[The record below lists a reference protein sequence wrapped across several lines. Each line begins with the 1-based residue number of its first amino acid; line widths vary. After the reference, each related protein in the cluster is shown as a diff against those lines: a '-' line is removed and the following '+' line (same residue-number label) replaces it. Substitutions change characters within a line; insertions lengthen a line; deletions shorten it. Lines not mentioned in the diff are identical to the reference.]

1 MTWNYSLK
9 VTTKNGIAD
18 QIPTVRHANRFRW
31 WRCSNVPPDWWLIL
45 WWTKRMAWKP
55 RPLSDNRWLFF
66 RLWHPWCCSWSSSW
80 RREIFMTLWHSWEDA
95 SLVYFSLPR
104 ASVVAFS
111 RGWHMHAFADCDFDC
126 IYLKNQ
132 VIHKF
137 LLNGVLILKLVCR
150 PLSPYSTLIYHFEQK
165 LEFEHFSGSFQG
177 SSHHIHIVHIPLSN
191 LSSFWV
197 QHIPEWVCL
206 VCAAQRLSLLE
217 EGLAL
222 ADLGWGSGA
231 RRRFAVIFFTFHS
244 LIFWTRGLCTN
255 CGFHFDDFWCI

>member
-1 MTWNYSLK
+1 MGNSIYATQQFCWAFPPQFERSLESREVQGQTDRDATTDKCRDTHCTRHTTLLESKVKILLENSWSPKSKYHKTFTFPTTCVGVITWNYILK

-111 RGWHMHAFADCDFDC
+111 RGWHLHAFADCDFDC
-126 IYLKNQ
+126 IY
-132 VIHKF
+132 
-137 LLNGVLILKLVCR
+137 
-150 PLSPYSTLIYHFEQK
+150 IY
-165 LEFEHFSGSFQG
+165 
-177 SSHHIHIVHIPLSN
+177 IYIV
-191 LSSFWV
+191 
-197 QHIPEWVCL
+197 
-206 VCAAQRLSLLE
+206 QRQ
-217 EGLAL
+217 AKK
-222 ADLGWGSGA
+222 DNK
-231 RRRFAVIFFTFHS
+231 RTQ
-244 LIFWTRGLCTN
+244 
-255 CGFHFDDFWCI
+255 